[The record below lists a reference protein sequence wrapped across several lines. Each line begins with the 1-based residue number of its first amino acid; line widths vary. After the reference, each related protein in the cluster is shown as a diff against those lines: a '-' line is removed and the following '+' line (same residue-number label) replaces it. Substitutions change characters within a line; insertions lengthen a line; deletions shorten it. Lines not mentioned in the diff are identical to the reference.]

1 VEGDYQLEVYFSYG
15 RAQIMKGT
23 TLVICAAL
31 LLLNPNS
38 GIAQLNPDSLGHD
51 DNPMLNEME
60 ARYFN
65 IQTLH
70 YRGEFDFSGK
80 KVGLFMEKNGKHMVR
95 KKEYFDNWAREHLSK
110 KDFGKNQLF
119 ILSEEEKELS
129 QGFDAII
136 VSWSDKQIT
145 EKRKQHLVRKLRT
158 FRKVSEAKQTPF

>member
-1 VEGDYQLEVYFSYG
+1 
-15 RAQIMKGT
+15 MKS
-23 TLVICAAL
+23 ICSVLCAVFL
-31 LLLNPNS
+31 LLGPNS

-65 IQTLH
+65 IQALH

-80 KVGLFMEKNGKHMVR
+80 KVGLFMEKNGKHMVS
-95 KKEYFDNWAREHLSK
+95 KKEYFDNWAREHLNK
-110 KDFGKNQLF
+110 KDFGQNQLF
-119 ILSEEEKELS
+119 VLSKEEKELS
-129 QGFDAII
+129 NGFDAFI

-158 FRKVSEAKQTPF
+158 FRKVSEVKQTPF